1 MDKHGAGRYFVPT
14 RQNRFVCLFVCL
26 PRIYLG
32 ESCLL
37 RDLPVFTHL
46 CGFGFIDTRV
56 VTSLAE
62 REGMPAGAQWA

>member
-1 MDKHGAGRYFVPT
+1 M
-14 RQNRFVCLFVCL
+14 
-26 PRIYLG
+26 
-32 ESCLL
+32 L

>member
-1 MDKHGAGRYFVPT
+1 MWTSTGQGGILSRPGKTG
-14 RQNRFVCLFVCL
+14 LFVCL

-46 CGFGFIDTRV
+46 CSFIDTRV